1 MATDVEST
9 KRKVTFQRTIR
20 GTVTLI
26 VNSRL
31 LRGWALQRERR
42 LLVNVMPHLKC
53 TICAKYKS
61 RIIGRRNY
69 SDQWIT
75 EADFT
80 QLETMQRVNNISMRC

>member
-42 LLVNVMPHLKC
+42 LLVNVHASSEMYYLC
-53 TICAKYKS
+53 
-61 RIIGRRNY
+61 
-69 SDQWIT
+69 
-75 EADFT
+75 
-80 QLETMQRVNNISMRC
+80 